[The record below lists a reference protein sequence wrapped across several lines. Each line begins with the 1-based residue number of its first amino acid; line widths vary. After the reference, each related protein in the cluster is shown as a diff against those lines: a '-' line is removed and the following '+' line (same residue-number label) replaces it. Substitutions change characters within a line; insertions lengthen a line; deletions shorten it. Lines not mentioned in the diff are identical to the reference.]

1 MRATNM
7 KNAISKTQ
15 LLLALTVAVA
25 LLLSAGGLRCGS
37 GNHRA
42 DVST

>member
-7 KNAISKTQ
+7 KNTISKTQ

-25 LLLSAGGLRCGS
+25 LLVYACRLTLRLLESPVRLS
-37 GNHRA
+37 
-42 DVST
+42 T